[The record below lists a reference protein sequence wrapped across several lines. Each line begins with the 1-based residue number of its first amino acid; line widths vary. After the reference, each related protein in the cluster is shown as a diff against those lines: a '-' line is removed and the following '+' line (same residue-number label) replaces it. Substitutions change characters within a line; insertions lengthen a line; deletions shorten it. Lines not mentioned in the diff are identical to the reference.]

1 MAIASPLLSFWSQ
14 LFLHFQFEV
23 SLYFYHVKI
32 IKLYRIFILLR
43 LAFDCG
49 GCDCRHLESL
59 RKSRATRLAAIVPIY
74 NFYIMLKIIGKP
86 TWWLLMLLIPFLN
99 LVFLIWG
106 YNMVSKSF
114 GKDEGYPAGLVLLGF
129 IFWPLLGF
137 GDAKYLGP
145 FGDPEKFRA
154 MQMPSFD
161 FDKKPNA

>member
-1 MAIASPLLSFWSQ
+1 
-14 LFLHFQFEV
+14 
-23 SLYFYHVKI
+23 
-32 IKLYRIFILLR
+32 
-43 LAFDCG
+43 
-49 GCDCRHLESL
+49 
-59 RKSRATRLAAIVPIY
+59 
-74 NFYIMLKIIGKP
+74 
-86 TWWLLMLLIPFLN
+86 MLLIPFLN

-114 GKDEGYPAGLVLLGF
+114 GKDEGYTAGLVLLGF

-161 FDKKPNA
+161 FDKKPNT

>member
-1 MAIASPLLSFWSQ
+1 MEFLFFFGWLSIVAVVIAGIWKVYEKAGQPGW
-14 LFLHFQFEV
+14 
-23 SLYFYHVKI
+23 
-32 IKLYRIFILLR
+32 
-43 LAFDCG
+43 
-49 GCDCRHLESL
+49 
-59 RKSRATRLAAIVPIY
+59 AAIVPIY

-114 GKDEGYPAGLVLLGF
+114 GKDEGYTAGLVLLGF

-161 FDKKPNA
+161 FDKKPNT

>member
-1 MAIASPLLSFWSQ
+1 MEFLFFFGWLSIVAVVIAGIWKVYEKAGQPGW
-14 LFLHFQFEV
+14 V
-23 SLYFYHVKI
+23 
-32 IKLYRIFILLR
+32 
-43 LAFDCG
+43 
-49 GCDCRHLESL
+49 
-59 RKSRATRLAAIVPIY
+59 AIVPIY

-114 GKDEGYPAGLVLLGF
+114 GKDEGYTAGLVLLGF